1 MIYQKSNPNIIANK
15 FNTYFTEIG
24 PKLANT
30 IVPPIHKTFSQYLI
44 NQVNT
49 EFQFKSV
56 DEDYVK
62 KLIDNLKS
70 KSSSGI
76 DRLSN
81 KLVKLIK
88 DDISESLTLI
98 INQIGIFPQK

>member
-1 MIYQKSNPNIIANK
+1 MRIMLRKY
-15 FNTYFTEIG
+15 
-24 PKLANT
+24 
-30 IVPPIHKTFSQYLI
+30 
-44 NQVNT
+44 
-49 EFQFKSV
+49 
-56 DEDYVK
+56 
-62 KLIDNLKS
+62 S

-98 INQIGIFPQK
+98 INQILYTGIFPQKLKLAKVVPLQKM